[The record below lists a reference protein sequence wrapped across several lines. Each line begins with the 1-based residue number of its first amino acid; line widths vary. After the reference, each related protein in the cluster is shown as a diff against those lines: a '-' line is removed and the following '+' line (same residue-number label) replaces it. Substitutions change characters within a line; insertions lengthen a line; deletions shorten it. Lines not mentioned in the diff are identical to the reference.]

1 MTQVSGPILIAFG
14 GLPGTGKS
22 TIARQV
28 AGETVGA
35 YLRIDTI
42 EQAILRTRVDTHD
55 IGPIGYLVACE
66 VARDQLRLG
75 RPCVIDCVNP
85 LPVTRAMWRDLARE
99 CSVPLLEIETVC
111 SDAVEHRRRVE
122 TRSADISCHRLPAWS
137 EVMGRDYAPWDRD
150 RLVLDT
156 AVHAPEKSIELVLA
170 AVRQIWQQTPED
182 S

>member
-1 MTQVSGPILIAFG
+1 LIAFG

-28 AGETVGA
+28 AGQTGGT

-42 EQAILRTRVDTHD
+42 EQAILRTHSEIGD
-55 IGPIGYLVACE
+55 IGPLGYVVARD

-75 RPCVIDCVNP
+75 RHCVVDCVNP
-85 LPVTRAMWRDLARE
+85 LPVTRAMWRDLAAE
-99 CSVPLLEIETVC
+99 CGVSLLEVETVC
-111 SDAVEHRRRVE
+111 SDPVEHRRRVE
-122 TRSADISCHRLPAWS
+122 TRSADIAGHRLPTWS
-137 EVMGRDYAPWDRD
+137 EVTGRDYAPWDRD

-170 AVRQIWQQTPED
+170 AVRQLLQQTPED